1 MTLDA
6 LLLLPLLPNPNSKYQ
21 MRNRKKKSQPGGGK
35 VSATPSHVQPLIFSS
50 LVATNWGFFF
60 FFCAG
65 ECVPRHVAYTSLCVR
80 ACVRRGSVAVSDGMS
95 LSPRRAGSVRPG
107 TDAHAHWK
115 KVGLIRAS

>member
-50 LVATNWGFFF
+50 LVATNSGFFYF
-60 FFCAG
+60 FLCRRVCA
-65 ECVPRHVAYTSLCVR
+65 PTRSLYVSVR